1 MNTLAVFYSAPYLDF
16 IYGSSKC
23 EAVKGDEKHGSGT
36 CYNLRSPRNF
46 AFAAMAVVRDIGIA
60 MQELHNALAWV
71 MHAGQ
76 RALKTP
82 IILSIH
88 EEA

>member
-1 MNTLAVFYSAPYLDF
+1 MNTLAVFYSAPHLDF

-23 EAVKGDEKHGSGT
+23 EAVKGREKHGSGT
-36 CYNLRSPRNF
+36 CYNLHSTRNF
-46 AFAAMAVVRDIGIA
+46 AFAAMAVTRDIGIA

-76 RALKTP
+76 NGTKDFNNTVD
-82 IILSIH
+82 S
-88 EEA
+88 